1 MVFIIVNPIYHLP
14 PSKSAK
20 VHQLID
26 LLKEL
31 HLPMFREY
39 HQEFA
44 QKAIADELGYEEY
57 LYELAQRECEV
68 RRANKIDRLIKTS
81 KLPLE
86 KTLQTFEMER
96 MPLKIRRQIKV
107 LSEGSFADQGEICPC
122 LWTCSLTDPQ
132 ICTGGYGNC
141 TLSLAG

>member
-1 MVFIIVNPIYHLP
+1 MNKQQHQ
-14 PSKSAK
+14 
-20 VHQLID
+20 QLIE

-86 KTLQTFEMER
+86 KTLQTFELER

-107 LSEGSFADQGEICPC
+107 LSEGSF
-122 LWTCSLTDPQ
+122 LL
-132 ICTGGYGNC
+132 GNRI
-141 TLSLAG
+141 LQVP